1 MMRPFKRRRRDKRLV
16 VTLPEPTAQVLRH
29 VVADLT
35 AVLDEPSGVVGDRLY
50 PRAYLDPTEETA
62 EETWQSVVH
71 DDLQRARVDAVT
83 AVLADIDGAQAASH
97 GNVEIV
103 LDDEGETRWLTVLN
117 DARLALGTALGVTE
131 DEPLEF
137 PSGDARRPVADVYVL
152 LTMLQGE
159 LVEAALSVLPEA
171 GSGED

>member
-1 MMRPFKRRRRDKRLV
+1 
-16 VTLPEPTAQVLRH
+16 
-29 VVADLT
+29 
-35 AVLDEPSGVVGDRLY
+35 
-50 PRAYLDPTEETA
+50 
-62 EETWQSVVH
+62 VH
-71 DDLQRARVDAVT
+71 DDLQRARMDAVT

-137 PSGDARRPVADVYVL
+137 PSGDPRRPVADVYVL

-159 LVEAALSVLPEA
+159 LVEAALALLPEA